1 MEYWLPLIFFGLRAL
16 SVLIYVVLDGYD
28 LGVGILMRGVEGPLQ
43 DRMVSS
49 IGPFWDANET
59 WLVLGIGLLL
69 VAFPLA
75 HGVILTALYL
85 PVAVMLFGLILRGVS
100 FDFRI
105 KAHAQHKPAWNNA
118 FWGGSLAAS
127 LAQGFMLG
135 QYIIGFS
142 YDLTG
147 VLFSLL
153 IAVCLAAGYTL
164 LGACWL
170 MMKASGPVVER
181 AGGWALK
188 ALWLTGLGIIA
199 VSVATPWVSERIL
212 DKWFSL
218 PNLFLLLPLPV
229 LSAVVFF
236 ICDNHLR
243 KIAAGVSERVWVP
256 FASAIALFVLSFIG
270 LGYSMF
276 PYLVI
281 DRIDIWQAA
290 SAPGSL
296 LFILIGTLITLP
308 FILGYTVF
316 VYRVFW
322 GRSEELH
329 YD

>member
-1 MEYWLPLIFFGLRAL
+1 MDYWLPLIFFGLMAL

-28 LGVGILMRGVEGPLQ
+28 LGVGILMRGVDDPMQ

-100 FDFRI
+100 FDFRV
-105 KAHAQHKPAWNNA
+105 KAHDQHKPLWNHA
-118 FWGGSLAAS
+118 FWGGSLAAA

-142 YDLTG
+142 YDLTS

-153 IAVCLAAGYTL
+153 IAVCLAAGYAL
-164 LGACWL
+164 LGAGWL
-170 MMKASGPVVER
+170 MIKSSGPVVER

-188 ALWLTGLGIIA
+188 ALWLTGLGIAA

-212 DKWFSL
+212 DKWFSM
-218 PNLFLLLPLPV
+218 PNMFYLMPLPI

-243 KIAAGVSERVWVP
+243 KIARGESARVWVP
-256 FASAIALFVLSFIG
+256 FASAVALFVLAFIG

-281 DRIDIWQAA
+281 DEIDIWQAA
-290 SAPGSL
+290 SASGSL
-296 LFILIGTLITLP
+296 LIILIGTLITLP

-316 VYRVFW
+316 VSRVFW

>member
-1 MEYWLPLIFFGLRAL
+1 MDEILPLIFFGLMAL
-16 SVLIYVVLDGYD
+16 AVLIYVVLDGYD
-28 LGVGILMRGVEGPLQ
+28 LGVGILMRGVEDAQQ

-75 HGVILTALYL
+75 HGVILTSLYL

-105 KAHAQHKPAWNNA
+105 KAHADHKPLWNHA
-118 FWGGSLAAS
+118 FWGGSLAAA

-153 IAVCLAAGYTL
+153 IAVCLAAGYAL

-170 MMKASGPVVER
+170 MIKASGPVVER
-181 AGGWALK
+181 AGGWART
-188 ALWLTGLGIIA
+188 ALWFTGLGIVA
-199 VSVATPWVSERIL
+199 VSLATPWVSERIFE
-212 DKWFSL
+212 KWFSV
-218 PNLFLLLPLPV
+218 PNMFFLMPLPI
-229 LSAVVFF
+229 LSVIVFF

-243 KIAAGVSERVWVP
+243 KIARGESTRIWVP
-256 FASAIALFVLSFIG
+256 FASAIALFVLAFIG

-281 DRIDIWQAA
+281 DRIDIWDAAA
-290 SAPGSL
+290 SSSSL
-296 LFILIGTLITLP
+296 MIILVGTLITLP
-308 FILGYTVF
+308 FILAYTVF

-322 GRSEELH
+322 GRTEELH